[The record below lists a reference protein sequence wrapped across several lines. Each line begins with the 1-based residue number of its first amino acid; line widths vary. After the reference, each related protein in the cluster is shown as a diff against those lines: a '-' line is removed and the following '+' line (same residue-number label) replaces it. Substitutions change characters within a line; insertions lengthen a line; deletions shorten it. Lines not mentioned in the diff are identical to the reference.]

1 VRFPCSSNHGP
12 TYIRHGTPVSR
23 ALATRKYAADILV
36 REERSGCGKKVDPDA
51 LKELTRVQSVWVERA
66 EERARPLHDPADE

>member
-1 VRFPCSSNHGP
+1 
-12 TYIRHGTPVSR
+12 
-23 ALATRKYAADILV
+23 LATRKYAADILV